1 MKKVS
6 CFVSA
11 NIHKSLIRP
20 AIAVSLL
27 VLTVIA
33 AVPAEDHPVTR
44 TLRPLSYNI
53 HHAEGRTVSWTLP
66 GSREPSRPQQID
78 FVLYR
83 TAGQFR
89 VVEVKVVEEKVAS
102 DHRPVLAVLEWVG
115 K

>member
-53 HHAEGRTVSWTLP
+53 HHAEGTDRKLDLARIAGT
-66 GSREPSRPQQID
+66 I
-78 FVLYR
+78 
-83 TAGQFR
+83 TA
-89 VVEVKVVEEKVAS
+89 AA
-102 DHRPVLAVLEWVG
+102 D
-115 K
+115 